1 LIEAP
6 AKLISNFVPDAWYQA
21 IHRQNIKY
29 ALLAPVCG
37 GEADEIPPT
46 ADGAHFRRLGKLADI
61 LDGATW
67 GADYLVL
74 RLHPW
79 SVPPGVEQPWPDM
92 AACVGKVSA
101 RLGPPVYDD
110 GQLVVYALASA
121 RKPEAARGR

>member
-1 LIEAP
+1 MGDHA
-6 AKLISNFVPDAWYQA
+6 ADGG
-21 IHRQNIKY
+21 
-29 ALLAPVCG
+29 LAAAG
-37 GEADEIPPT
+37 FADEPDDP
-46 ADGAHFRRLGKLADI
+46 ALGDRKADI
-61 LDGATW
+61 LDGASW

-121 RKPEAARGR
+121 RKPEETKKR